1 MIALY
6 RGSNVPTP
14 KLSSCRRQNRRNRR
28 FTFNSPCSP
37 NNRSATKKGGWEE
50 RQQQKRETCSYPA
63 NPMTIHRCSSFMALP
78 INKYTVEAHNNHFGT
93 CQGILGI
100 IPSQPQW
107 GVFLFYCSKV
117 SRTKL
122 LPVVP
127 VGPDFVLG
135 DPTLVC
141 TCQVVHELV
150 RQENRDA
157 KSCGASTP
165 RTRSISDGYSDEDR
179 FLNQYR

>member
-37 NNRSATKKGGWEE
+37 NNRSATKIGGWEE

-63 NPMTIHRCSSFMALP
+63 NPMTIHRSSSFMALP

-117 SRTKL
+117 SRTRR
-122 LPVVP
+122 V
-127 VGPDFVLG
+127 
-135 DPTLVC
+135 
-141 TCQVVHELV
+141 VVHRRPGRDLSLMGTVMKTGSLISTDRTWLIYTQLV
-150 RQENRDA
+150 A
-157 KSCGASTP
+157 V
-165 RTRSISDGYSDEDR
+165 
-179 FLNQYR
+179 L

>member
-37 NNRSATKKGGWEE
+37 NNRSATKIGGWEE

-117 SRTKL
+117 SRTRR
-122 LPVVP
+122 V
-127 VGPDFVLG
+127 
-135 DPTLVC
+135 
-141 TCQVVHELV
+141 VVHRRPGRDLSLMGTVMKTGSLISTDRTWLIYTQLV
-150 RQENRDA
+150 A
-157 KSCGASTP
+157 V
-165 RTRSISDGYSDEDR
+165 
-179 FLNQYR
+179 L